1 MEFPIR
7 KEAAFSGECRL
18 LTALMGFQCCEPVE
32 PSSSKLE
39 GSPLREAAHGAEGRM
54 ATVKPALNGKSVETG
69 THTDH
74 TSGRKGLVFG
84 RRFTDGRTSA
94 FDMVEWEKR
103 TALIGNEK
111 GATIFR
117 QEGVE
122 V

>member
-1 MEFPIR
+1 
-7 KEAAFSGECRL
+7 
-18 LTALMGFQCCEPVE
+18 
-32 PSSSKLE
+32 
-39 GSPLREAAHGAEGRM
+39 M

-74 TSGRKGLVFG
+74 TSGRKGLLFG
-84 RRFTDGRTSA
+84 RRFTDGKTSA

-122 V
+122 VTKNW